1 MVYNVSA
8 VQELCPAD
16 ILFCF
21 FGDVMSKKSNRNA
34 LINLAAGAVTA
45 ALYVV
50 LTLLAAAFGLS
61 GGVVQVRFSEA
72 LTVLPVFFPGA
83 VWGLFAGCII
93 SNILTGCM
101 LWDVVFGSL
110 ATLAGAVGT
119 YYIGKKHPY
128 LSVLPP
134 IIANTAVVPLV
145 LKYVYHLDGALWF
158 FVLTVAA
165 GEIISCG
172 ALGLLLLKALKK
184 LNLPFMKK

>member
-1 MVYNVSA
+1 
-8 VQELCPAD
+8 
-16 ILFCF
+16 
-21 FGDVMSKKSNRNA
+21 
-34 LINLAAGAVTA
+34 
-45 ALYVV
+45 
-50 LTLLAAAFGLS
+50 
-61 GGVVQVRFSEA
+61 
-72 LTVLPVFFPGA
+72 
-83 VWGLFAGCII
+83 
-93 SNILTGCM
+93 M

-119 YYIGKKHPY
+119 YFIGKKHPY

-145 LKYVYHLDGALWF
+145 LKYVYLLDGALWF